1 MLPTEI
7 QELISRL
14 SPDAKVVL
22 ELVTSHYELELESL
36 RRRLGDLEEQRSKNS
51 KNSSKPP
58 STDSPFKAKPSVK
71 RKKGGRK
78 AGGQR
83 GHPGSTLKMVEVAEH
98 TKVHKLSSCPIC
110 AKSLAGVSAHGHEI
124 RQSYDIPSIGVEV
137 TEHQAEVKTCSCCM
151 HEVSAAFPAEVGS
164 SVQYGPHIKTL
175 LAYFQNYQMLPYGR
189 TVEMIYDLT
198 GHQLSAG
205 TVYNT
210 QEKVYKALEDFE
222 TRLISLLADEDL
234 AHFDETGVKMVRA
247 LAWTHL
253 CTTQT
258 HAHFGVHATR
268 GKEAMEDIG
277 ILPNFE
283 GTAVHDFW
291 KSYFSYALNHAMCN
305 AHLLRE
311 LEFIFEHYDQQWAKK
326 MGTLLRST
334 KKAVDRAKENGK
346 SELAKNVRARFQNQ
360 YDKLLEE
367 GFDLNPQPP
376 PTGKSG
382 RPRKPKALNLLER
395 FRDFEDAILRFM
407 YEFEVPFDNNLAERN
422 LRMLKVKL
430 KVSGCFRSLKGAQFF
445 MRIRSF
451 LVTAR
456 MQGYTAFQA
465 LNELFLNPD
474 QIKDRL
480 ILGPS
485 QVRAE

>member
-1 MLPTEI
+1 MLPPEI
-7 QELISRL
+7 SDLISRL

-22 ELVTSHYELELESL
+22 ELVVSYYESELETLRGRLSALEA
-36 RRRLGDLEEQRSKNS
+36 QQSKNS

-58 STDSPFKAKPSVK
+58 STDSPFVPKPKAK

-78 AGGQR
+78 PGGQK
-83 GHPGSTLKMVEVAEH
+83 GHAGSTLKMVTVADH
-98 TKVHKLSSCPIC
+98 TDVHELSNCPLC
-110 AKSLAGVSAHGHEI
+110 GESLAEVGAHKYEV
-124 RQSYDIPSIGVEV
+124 RQSFDIPAIQVEV
-137 TEHQAEVKTCSCCM
+137 TEHRSEVKSCSCCS
-151 HEVSAAFPAEVGS
+151 HEVSAAFPPHVERP
-164 SVQYGPHIKTL
+164 VQYGPHIKTL
-175 LAYFQNYQMLPYGR
+175 LAYLQNYQMLPYGR
-189 TVEMIYDLT
+189 TVELIYDLT
-198 GHQLSAG
+198 GHQMSAG

-210 QEKVYKALEDFE
+210 QEKVYQALDDFE
-222 TRLISLLADEDL
+222 TRLISLLSDQDL
-234 AHFDETGVKMVRA
+234 AHFDETGVKVVRA

-258 HAHFGVHATR
+258 HAHFAVHAQR
-268 GKEAMEDIG
+268 GKEAMEHIG

-291 KSYFSYALNHAMCN
+291 KSYFGYALNHAMCN

-311 LEFIFEHYDQQWAKK
+311 LEFIFEQYDQEWAKK
-326 MGTLLRST
+326 LGTLLRST
-334 KKAVDRAKENGK
+334 KKSVDRAKQNGK

-360 YDKLLEE
+360 YDKLVEE

-376 PTGKSG
+376 PTGKPG
-382 RPRKPKALNLLER
+382 RPRKPKPLNLLER

-430 KVSGCFRSLKGAQFF
+430 KVSGCFRSQKGAEYF

-465 LNELFLNPD
+465 LNELLINPN
-474 QIKDRL
+474 QIKDSL
-480 ILGPS
+480 IFGPKH
-485 QVRAE
+485 